1 MNEDFRSET
10 AVAIEAVWQ
19 ALSLAAGQAG
29 HADITPKSGRDI
41 VTSADIEVEDL
52 LRGLIGDGSGLPVVG
67 EERGGTAPADGSPY
81 WLIDPI
87 CGTTNFASG
96 TSLYSVNVAL
106 AEGGQIAAAVVGDP
120 SAAEVIVAEAGRG
133 CWALSRTGQRRRL
146 STSRSS
152 QAVAVEPARSAGQR
166 RAEAAAYIANLIT
179 ADHWDFRSL
188 GSTQSL
194 AYVAAG
200 KLAAWVIFRTD
211 SPVHCAAG
219 TLLVAE
225 AGGVVTDLAGA
236 AWSVG
241 ADCCLAAADAQLHAE
256 LMALLT

>member
-1 MNEDFRSET
+1 MNEDFRSQT

-29 HADITPKSGRDI
+29 QADITPKSGRDI
-41 VTSADIEVEDL
+41 VTSADIAVEDL
-52 LRGLIGDGSGLPVVG
+52 LRGLIGDGGGLPVVG
-67 EERGGTAPADGSPY
+67 EERGGTAPADGSAY

-146 STSRSS
+146 RTSRSS
-152 QAVAVEPARSAGQR
+152 QAVAVEPARSPA
-166 RAEAAAYIANLIT
+166 
-179 ADHWDFRSL
+179 S
-188 GSTQSL
+188 
-194 AYVAAG
+194 
-200 KLAAWVIFRTD
+200 
-211 SPVHCAAG
+211 
-219 TLLVAE
+219 
-225 AGGVVTDLAGA
+225 GA
-236 AWSVG
+236 
-241 ADCCLAAADAQLHAE
+241 
-256 LMALLT
+256 LTPRPTSRI